1 MIDRLNAG
9 DSSARPRFVSISMP
23 PLFDII
29 RATST
34 QKQLARQ
41 RAFHTLRDHPNDAVA
56 HLRRRLAR
64 HHLPADERRVLRLAL
79 WYVERV

>member
-1 MIDRLNAG
+1 MIDSEAPVIRWHRRVYMSL
-9 DSSARPRFVSISMP
+9 SMP

-64 HHLPADERRVLRLAL
+64 RLPPDERRVMRLAL